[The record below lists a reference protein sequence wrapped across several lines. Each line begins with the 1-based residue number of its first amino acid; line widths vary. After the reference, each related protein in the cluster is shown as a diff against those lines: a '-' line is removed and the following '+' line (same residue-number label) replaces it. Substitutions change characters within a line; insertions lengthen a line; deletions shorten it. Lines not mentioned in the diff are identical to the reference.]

1 MSRCIV
7 AATAMVVLDR
17 DKRLALAFL
26 ALGALSG
33 GMASIF
39 IRLCRY
45 PAPAVASLRMLL
57 AGLVLLP
64 FCWGQ
69 LRHLWAERGLK
80 GLLPL
85 ILPGLALA
93 AHFQSWV
100 AGVRLTSVANATF
113 IVSINPVFFAL
124 FERFGS
130 RQKVPAYELAALGLG
145 LAGAVW
151 LLLAGRGRLGQLG
164 DLACL
169 AGTLLY
175 VAYLLAARRYSA
187 GVPHLAFVH
196 LIYFWGGLASLPIAL
211 IRGDLAA
218 VRPADT
224 GSVLALLG
232 LVALPTLVGHT
243 AVNYGVRHLRPLT
256 VSFFSPVEPL
266 VATAAAALIL
276 HEPLQ
281 PLELPAYGLLLASTL
296 LYLLFLVRR
305 RNA

>member
-1 MSRCIV
+1 
-7 AATAMVVLDR
+7 
-17 DKRLALAFL
+17 
-26 ALGALSG
+26 
-33 GMASIF
+33 
-39 IRLCRY
+39 
-45 PAPAVASLRMLL
+45 MLL

-64 FCWGQ
+64 FCWRK
-69 LRHLWAERGLK
+69 LRLLWAERGLR

-124 FERFGS
+124 FERFGR
-130 RQKVPAYELAALGLG
+130 RQKVPPYVLGALALG

-151 LLLAGRGRLGQLG
+151 LLLAGRGRLGRLG

-175 VAYLLAARRYSA
+175 VAYLLASRRYSA
-187 GVPHLAFVH
+187 GVPNLVFVH

-211 IRGDLAA
+211 IRGELAA
-218 VRPADT
+218 INPADT
-224 GSVLALLG
+224 GSALALLG

-243 AVNYGVRHLRPLT
+243 AVNYGVRHLSPLT
-256 VSFFSPVEPL
+256 VSFFSLAEPL
-266 VATAAAALIL
+266 VATAAAALL
-276 HEPLQ
+276 LGERLQ
-281 PLELPAYGLLLASTL
+281 PLELPAYGLLMAATL
-296 LYLLFLVRR
+296 LYLLFVVRR
-305 RNA
+305 RTA